1 MAAPDRVLELV
12 ELFAG
17 NIEEYQ
23 SDRYKEAQVRLD
35 FVDPFFAA
43 LGWDVY
49 NRKGYSERYREVVPE
64 ASLRTRVT
72 IT

>member
-1 MAAPDRVLELV
+1 MAAPDRLIELV
-12 ELFAG
+12 ARFAG
-17 NIEEYQ
+17 NIDEYR
-23 SDRYKEAQVRLD
+23 SGWYNEAQVRLD
-35 FVDPFFAA
+35 FVDPFFEA